1 MDSKFIYLYDPLCGW
16 CYGFSSHLQKFHKA
30 HQQVPIEV
38 FSGGMVVGSRVGP
51 LSQMAQYIKDALK
64 RVESL
69 SGVKFGEHFMA
80 NLNNGSEMIFDSEP
94 PSRAGL
100 ILKEFSAHQELEIAH
115 TIQEII
121 YKEGKDPNI
130 SSSYHLLAKKIGITP
145 DLFDEYFSNHSFSLG
160 VQDEFSHVKKFGVSG
175 YPTLIY
181 HSNNQYYL
189 LSNGFTKTENLE
201 RTYQAILDAIQ

>member
-1 MDSKFIYLYDPLCGW
+1 MDNKFIYLYDPLCGW
-16 CYGFSSHLQKFHKA
+16 CYGFGSHLIEFHKA

-51 LSQMAQYIKDALK
+51 LSKMAQYIKDALK

-69 SGVKFGEHFMA
+69 SGVKFGENFMA

-100 ILKEFSAHQELEIAH
+100 ILKEFSKQQELEIAH
-115 TIQEII
+115 AIQEII
-121 YKEGKDPNI
+121 YKEGKDPNL
-130 SSSYHLLAKKIGITP
+130 SSSYHSLAKKFGMTP
-145 DLFDEYFSNHSFSLG
+145 EHFDENFTSHSFSLG
-160 VQDEFSHVKKFGVSG
+160 VQDEFSHVHKFGVSG

-181 HSNNQYYL
+181 YTQNQYYL

-201 RTYQAILDAIQ
+201 RTYQSIRDATQ